1 MESPLL
7 DFNAVKVELEEPD
20 DTSCI
25 VHAAETTNV
34 KIENIASNESTGML
48 M

>member
-1 MESPLL
+1 MTRPLV

-34 KIENIASNESTGML
+34 KIEDIASNESLGML